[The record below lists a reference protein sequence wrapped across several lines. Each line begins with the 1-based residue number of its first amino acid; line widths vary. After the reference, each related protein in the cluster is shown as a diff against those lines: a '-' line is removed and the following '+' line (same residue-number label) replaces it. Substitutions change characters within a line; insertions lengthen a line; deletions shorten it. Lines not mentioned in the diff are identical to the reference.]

1 MSNEHHTVMAFTGNL
16 APQQRF
22 SPCRDEKFLKVVELL
37 RSADVSFTNLECCIQ
52 DGEDFPAYVAGNG
65 RGATYLAGPPHTVE
79 EVKWMGI
86 KMVYAANN
94 HAADFA
100 EGGILTTIKYFKAGG
115 LAYAGIGASLTAATA
130 PGYLETPT
138 GTVALIAAADWGP
151 RGRMDLPYQMPA
163 AVMAAD
169 EGPLFKS
176 RPGLNLIRYD
186 AVTQVDRAT
195 FDAIRRASKELGWEQ
210 AKAGRR
216 RGGGRDEALIG
227 PSLLGGEQDSDTEFH
242 FMGRKFAL
250 ADKFDFTTAP
260 YQEDLERNYRWV
272 REARKQAE
280 FVVVAFHDQGARRPD
295 EEEYTRIFA
304 YGAID
309 AGADI
314 YVNTGC
320 RHGGIEIYK
329 GKVILHGLPAFFIQ
343 NEQVR
348 QVPNQMLS
356 RWGLRPDESTP
367 ADFLDARD
375 RGESHGKNVMTSFR
389 NTDFRGSAIHTVTY
403 DEKRNL
409 KEIRIYPLTK
419 ISTGPRSELGRPR
432 WEPDTEE
439 AQQVLQRSVERSNK
453 FGTRVEIEN
462 GVVGVVRVK

>member
-1 MSNEHHTVMAFTGNL
+1 MSSEYGMVMAFTGNL

-22 SPCRDEKFLKVVELL
+22 SACRDEKFLKVVELL
-37 RSADVSFTNLECCIQ
+37 RDAEVSFTNLEGCIQ

-65 RGATYLAGPPHTVE
+65 RGATYLACPPHTVE

-115 LAYAGIGASLTAATA
+115 LGYAGIGPSLTAATA
-130 PGYLETPT
+130 PGYLETPE

-169 EGPLFKS
+169 EGPMFKS
-176 RPGLNLIRYD
+176 RPGLNVVRYD
-186 AVTQVDRAT
+186 AVTLVDRGT
-195 FDAIRRASKELGWEQ
+195 LDALRKASQELGWEQ
-210 AKAGRR
+210 AKASRR

-227 PSLLGGEQDSDTEFH
+227 PSVMGGEQDTDSEFH

-250 ADKFDFTTAP
+250 ADRFDFTTAP
-260 YQEDLERNYRWV
+260 YQIDLERNYRWI
-272 REARKQAE
+272 REARRQAE
-280 FVVVAFHDQGARRPD
+280 FVVVAFHDQGARRPT

-329 GKVILHGLPAFFIQ
+329 GKLILHGLPAFFIQ

-348 QVPNQMLS
+348 QVPNHMMA
-356 RWGLRPDESTP
+356 RFGLRPDESTP

-375 RGESHGKNVMTSFR
+375 RGEGYGVNIMTSFR
-389 NTDFRGSAIHTVTY
+389 NTDFRGSEVHTVHY
-403 DEKRNL
+403 DEHRNL
-409 KEIRIYPLTK
+409 KEVRIYPLTK
-419 ISTGPRSELGRPR
+419 ISTGPRSQLGRPQ
-432 WEPDTEE
+432 WDPDTEE
-439 AQQVLQRSVERSNK
+439 AQQVLARAIERSK
-453 FGTRVEIEN
+453 RFGTKVEPKDGFGI
-462 GVVGVVRVK
+462 VRVR

>member
-1 MSNEHHTVMAFTGNL
+1 MSNELGMVMAFTGNL

-22 SPCRDEKFLKVVELL
+22 SVCRDEKFLKVVELL

-65 RGATYLAGPPHTVE
+65 RGATYLPGPPHTVE

-115 LAYAGIGASLTAATA
+115 LSYAGIGPSLTAATA
-130 PGYLETPT
+130 PGYLETSK
-138 GTVALIAAADWGP
+138 GMVALIAAADWGP

-169 EGPLFKS
+169 EGPTFKS

-186 AVTQVDRAT
+186 AVTLVDRST
-195 FDAIRRASKELGWEQ
+195 LDALRRASQELGWEQ
-210 AKAGRR
+210 TKATRR

-227 PSLLGGEQDSDTEFH
+227 PSVLGGEQDSDTEFH

-250 ADKFDFTTAP
+250 SDRFDFTTAP
-260 YQEDLERNYRWV
+260 YQVDLERNYRWI
-272 REARKQAE
+272 REARRQAE
-280 FVVVAFHDQGARRPD
+280 FVVVAFHDQGARRPA

-309 AGADI
+309 AGADV

-329 GKVILHGLPAFFIQ
+329 GKLILHGLPAFFIQ

-348 QVPNQMLS
+348 QVPNQMMS
-356 RWGLRPDESTP
+356 RWGLQPDESTP

-375 RGESHGKNVMTSFR
+375 HGEAHGTNVMTSFR
-389 NTDFRGSAIHTVTY
+389 NTDFRGSAIHTVSY
-403 DEKRNL
+403 DEDRNL
-409 KEIRIYPLTK
+409 KEVRIYPLTK
-419 ISTGPRSELGRPR
+419 ISTGRRSQLGRPQ

-439 AQQVLQRSVERSNK
+439 AQQVLERAVERSK
-453 FGTRVEIEN
+453 RFGTEVEKEN
-462 GVVGVVRVK
+462 GIGVVRVR

>member
-1 MSNEHHTVMAFTGNL
+1 MSNEPGMVMAFTGNL

-22 SPCRDEKFLKVVELL
+22 SVCRDEKFLKVVELL
-37 RSADVSFTNLECCIQ
+37 RSADVGFTNLECCIQ

-65 RGATYLAGPPHTVE
+65 RGATYLPGPPHTVE

-115 LAYAGIGASLTAATA
+115 LAYAGIGPSLSAATA
-130 PGYLETPT
+130 PGYLETPK
-138 GTVALIAAADWGP
+138 GIVALVAAADWGP

-169 EGPLFKS
+169 EGPTFKS

-186 AVTQVDRAT
+186 AVTLVDRAT
-195 FDAIRRASKELGWEQ
+195 LDALRAASQGLGWEQ
-210 AKAGRR
+210 TKAARR

-227 PSLLGGEQDSDTEFH
+227 DSVLGGEQDSDTEFH

-260 YQEDLERNYRWV
+260 YQVDLERNYRWI
-272 REARKQAE
+272 REARRQAE
-280 FVVVAFHDQGARRPD
+280 FVVVAFHDQGARRPV

-329 GKVILHGLPAFFIQ
+329 GKLILHGLPAFFIQ

-348 QVPNQMLS
+348 QVPRQMMS
-356 RWGLRPDESTP
+356 RWGLDPETSTP

-375 RGESHGKNVMTSFR
+375 HGETRGPNIMTSFR
-389 NTDFRGSAIHTVTY
+389 NTDFRGSAVHTVIY
-403 DEKRNL
+403 DENRNL
-409 KEIRIYPLTK
+409 KEVRIYPLTK
-419 ISTGPRSELGRPR
+419 ISTGRRSQLGRPQ

-439 AQQVLQRSVERSNK
+439 AQQVLERAVERSSR
-453 FGTRVEIEN
+453 FGTRIVKEN
-462 GVVGVVRVK
+462 GIGVLRIK

>member
-1 MSNEHHTVMAFTGNL
+1 MSDDHGMVMAFTGNL

-22 SPCRDEKFLKVVELL
+22 SVCRDEKFLKVVELL
-37 RSADVSFTNLECCIQ
+37 RNTDVSFTNLEGCIQ

-65 RGATYLAGPPHTVE
+65 RGATYLACPPHTVE

-115 LAYAGIGASLTAATA
+115 LGYAGIGPSLTAATA
-130 PGYLETPT
+130 PGYLETPR

-169 EGPLFKS
+169 EGPMFKS
-176 RPGLNLIRYD
+176 RPGLNVIRYD
-186 AVTQVDRAT
+186 AVTLVDRTT
-195 FDAIRRASKELGWEQ
+195 FDTLRKASQELGWEQ
-210 AKAGRR
+210 AKASRR

-227 PSLLGGEQDSDTEFH
+227 PSVLGGEQDTDSEFH

-250 ADKFDFTTAP
+250 ADRFDFTTAP
-260 YQEDLERNYRWV
+260 YQVDLERNYRWI
-272 REARKQAE
+272 REARRQAE
-280 FVVVAFHDQGARRPD
+280 FVVVAFHDQGARRPT

-329 GKVILHGLPAFFIQ
+329 GKLILHGLPAFFIQ

-348 QVPNQMLS
+348 QVPNQMMA
-356 RWGLRPDESTP
+356 RFGLRPDESTP

-375 RGESHGKNVMTSFR
+375 RGEGHGANIMSSFR
-389 NTDFRGSAIHTVTY
+389 NTDFRGSAVHTVRY
-403 DEKRNL
+403 DENRNL
-409 KEIRIYPLTK
+409 KEVRIYPLTK
-419 ISTGPRSELGRPR
+419 ISTGPRSRLGRPQ
-432 WEPDTEE
+432 WDPDTEE
-439 AQQVLQRSVERSNK
+439 AQQVLARAMERSK
-453 FGTRVEIEN
+453 RFGTKIEPKD
-462 GVVGVVRVK
+462 GFGIVRVK